1 MRISDWSSDGC
12 SSDLFV
18 STETAIK
25 KRTTVSFATDLALH
39 VRRMERLSTNERDA
53 IARTAAAPMLEHVQ
67 AWVAINSGTANLDGL
82 AQIAEALADAFSA
95 LPGTLR
101 LVEPEPVEAVS
112 ATGAVSA
119 QPHGHHLHL
128 AVRPDAPVQMLF
140 TGHMKDRKSTRQN
153 SSH

>member
-1 MRISDWSSDGC
+1 
-12 SSDLFV
+12 
-18 STETAIK
+18 
-25 KRTTVSFATDLALH
+25 
-39 VRRMERLSTNERDA
+39 
-53 IARTAAAPMLEHVQ
+53 MLEHVQ

-82 AQIAEALADAFSA
+82 AQIAEALADTFSA

-140 TGHMKDRKSTRQN
+140 TGHMDTVYPADHPFQDQRFLDARSAEHTSELQ
-153 SSH
+153 

>member
-39 VRRMERLSTNERDA
+39 VRRMERLSTIERDA

-95 LPGTLR
+95 LPGTPR
-101 LVEPEPVEAVS
+101 PVEPDPVDA
-112 ATGAVSA
+112 A
-119 QPHGHHLHL
+119 QAPGSGHAHPH
-128 AVRPDAPVQMLF
+128 R
-140 TGHMKDRKSTRQN
+140 
-153 SSH
+153 

>member
-1 MRISDWSSDGC
+1 
-12 SSDLFV
+12 
-18 STETAIK
+18 
-25 KRTTVSFATDLALH
+25 
-39 VRRMERLSTNERDA
+39 MERLSTIERDA

-101 LVEPEPVEAVS
+101 LVEPEPVAAVS

-119 QPHGHHLHL
+119 QPHGH
-128 AVRPDAPVQMLF
+128 Q
-140 TGHMKDRKSTRQN
+140 DRKSDVSGKSVYVRVYLGGD
-153 SSH
+153 